1 MACSSWRNSFLSE
14 EEIEILWHWVSCLN
28 PRISEYSSSDLSVN
42 KYKHKIQKN
51 LWRRAVLQGRWS
63 KRYCLKKYLLQVLSI
78 WNGILN
84 VAICTVKKALLM
96 LASSSSNA
104 FPGKCF
110 VQYKL
115 MLNFTCRSLSGI
127 RSALVAAAAS
137 EPEANERGSAEDF
150 SY

>member
-1 MACSSWRNSFLSE
+1 MSS
-14 EEIEILWHWVSCLN
+14 LN
-28 PRISEYSSSDLSVN
+28 PRISEFSNSALSVN
-42 KYKHKIQKN
+42 KYKHN
-51 LWRRAVLQGRWS
+51 S
-63 KRYCLKKYLLQVLSI
+63 KETLATRCLAGSLVKTLLSQEIFVTSVVDLKLNSGCGHMYRKKV
-78 WNGILN
+78 
-84 VAICTVKKALLM
+84 LM
-96 LASSSSNA
+96 LASGISNA

-115 MLNFTCRSLSGI
+115 MLNFTYRSLSGI